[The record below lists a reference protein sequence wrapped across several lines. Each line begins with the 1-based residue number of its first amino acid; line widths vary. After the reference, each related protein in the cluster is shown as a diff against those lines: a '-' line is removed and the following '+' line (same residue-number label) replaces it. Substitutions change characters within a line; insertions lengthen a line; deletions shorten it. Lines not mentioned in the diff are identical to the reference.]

1 VTHPKST
8 TDLFLAPVA
17 VEIDRNL
24 QRLRDLS
31 PAEIA
36 AELDLE
42 LDRPES
48 SSAGRE
54 ERTTRV
60 LQVALRN
67 VNLHEWEGTISDDG
81 ARLHLEGG
89 SVSIDLGLSASIMQ
103 YLDADAG

>member
-48 SSAGRE
+48 SAAGRE

-89 SVSIDLGLSASIMQ
+89 SVSIDLGLSASIMR
-103 YLDADAG
+103 YLDGGAG

>member
-1 VTHPKST
+1 MTHPKSA

-31 PAEIA
+31 PAEIR

-48 SSAGRE
+48 ASADRG
-54 ERTTRV
+54 ERQERI
-60 LQVALRN
+60 LRAALRN
-67 VNLHEWEGTISDDG
+67 VSLHEWNAAISDDG
-81 ARLHLEGG
+81 VRLRLDGG
-89 SVSIDLGLSASIMQ
+89 SVSLELGLSASIVR
-103 YLDADAG
+103 YVDGDSG

>member
-1 VTHPKST
+1 VTHPKSA

-36 AELDLE
+36 EELDLE

-48 SSAGRE
+48 RSVDRE
-54 ERTTRV
+54 ERKARV
-60 LQVALRN
+60 LQAALRN
-67 VNLHEWEGTISDDG
+67 VNLHEWDGAISDDG

-89 SVSIDLGLSASIMQ
+89 SVSLDLALSASITR
-103 YLDADAG
+103 YVDGDAG